1 MITLSDRQQR
11 SWDKAVAEANKYN
24 ADYEFPPNI
33 NHSMWVKESQMEGD
47 IITAVYMDED
57 YAVYIRMDYYGSCH
71 MYVGMVN
78 ILNDPED
85 DDD

>member
-11 SWDKAVAEANKYN
+11 NWDKAVAEANKYN
-24 ADYEFPPNI
+24 DEFEFPSDI
-33 NHSMWVKESQMEGD
+33 NNPLWVKESQLGGG
-47 IITAVYMDED
+47 IITAVYFDGG
-57 YAVYIRMDYYGSCH
+57 YAVHIRMDYYGTCY